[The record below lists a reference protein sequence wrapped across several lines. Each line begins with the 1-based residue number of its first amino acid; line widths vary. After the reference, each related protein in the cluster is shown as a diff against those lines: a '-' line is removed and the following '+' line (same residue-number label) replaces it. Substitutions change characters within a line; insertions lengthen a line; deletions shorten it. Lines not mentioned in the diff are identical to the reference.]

1 MPDFSR
7 IIRMAYL
14 RILDREPDPG
24 GLASFNGQMNGGMSE
39 AAMREA
45 LLRSPE
51 FASRNPD
58 AGLPARLGLN
68 VHIPSD
74 PMIDDVT
81 RGLGMRWVRLDF
93 DWFRIEPQQ
102 GEFHW
107 EELDRVV
114 SRTAKR
120 GAGMLAT
127 LAYTPPWASPR
138 SGSARISD
146 PPADTR
152 FWTDFVRAAI
162 ERYRHEV
169 QHWQFWNE
177 PNVREFWTGSR
188 AQYRTQIL
196 EPAASVARSI
206 DPGLKVVAPGLANL
220 RDWRDWFREAMTAR
234 DAIDVVDHHNYQR
247 SGQEVLRGLERDQP
261 GQPSLRTLMRQLAV
275 DDKPFWLT
283 ETGTRSDQA
292 DQRQYYEDVVAVL
305 SEKTWVN
312 RLFFFHYWD
321 GPGQGNG
328 GLGIVNEDFS
338 PKPAYLFLQT
348 ILRPARAARSHRRA
362 QPATTR

>member
-1 MPDFSR
+1 MPDFAR
-7 IIRMAYL
+7 VIRDAYAE
-14 RILDREPDPG
+14 ILERDADAA
-24 GLASFNGQMNGGMSE
+24 GLASYNGQMNGGMSE

-58 AGLPARLGLN
+58 ADLPSRLGLN

-74 PMIDDVT
+74 PMTDDVT

-93 DWFRIEPQQ
+93 DWFRIEPQR

-114 SRTAKR
+114 VRTANR

-127 LAYTPPWASPR
+127 LAYTPSWASSDP
-138 SGSARISD
+138 GNPRISD

-169 QHWQFWNE
+169 KHWQFWNE
-177 PNVREFWTGSR
+177 PNVSEFWTGSR

-206 DPGLKVVAPGLANL
+206 DPGLQVVAPGLANL
-220 RDWRDWFREAMTAR
+220 RDWRDWFREAMAAR

-247 SGQEVLRGLERDQP
+247 SGQEVLRGLERDLP
-261 GQPSLRTLMRQLAV
+261 GQPSLRTLIRQLGV
-275 DDKPFWLT
+275 EDKPFWLT
-283 ETGTRSDQA
+283 ETGIRSDQA
-292 DQRQYYEDVVAVL
+292 DQRQYYDDVVSVL
-305 SEKTWVN
+305 REKTWVS

-338 PKPAYLFLQT
+338 PKPAYLFLQS
-348 ILRPARAARSHRRA
+348 ILRPATPARTLRRTRA
-362 QPATTR
+362 ATTR

>member
-1 MPDFSR
+1 MPHFAR
-7 IIRMAYL
+7 VIRDAYL
-14 RILDREPDPG
+14 EILEREADRG
-24 GLASFNGQMNGGMSE
+24 GLTSYNGQMNGGMSE

-45 LLRSPE
+45 LLRSTE

-58 AGLPARLGLN
+58 PGLTERLGLN

-74 PMIDDVT
+74 PIIDDVT
-81 RGLGMRWVRLDF
+81 RGLGMRWVRLDL
-93 DWFRIEPQQ
+93 DWFRIEPRQ

-114 SRTAKR
+114 SRTAMR
-120 GAGMLAT
+120 GARMLAT
-127 LAYTPPWASPR
+127 LAYTPPWASPNPGGPR
-138 SGSARISD
+138 VSD
-146 PPADTR
+146 PPAETR
-152 FWTDFVRAAI
+152 FWTDFLRAAI
-162 ERYRHEV
+162 ERYRHQV

-177 PNVREFWTGSR
+177 PNIREFWTGSR

-206 DPGLKVVAPGLANL
+206 DPGLQVVAPGLANL
-220 RDWRDWFREAMTAR
+220 RDWRDWFREAMMAR
-234 DAIDVVDHHNYQR
+234 DGIDVINHHNYQR
-247 SGQEVLRGLERDQP
+247 SGREALLELERDQA
-261 GQPSLRTLMRQLAV
+261 GQPSLRTLIRQLGV
-275 DDKPFWLT
+275 EDKPFWLT
-283 ETGTRSDQA
+283 ETGIRSDQA
-292 DQRQYYEDVVAVL
+292 DQRRYYEDVVAAL
-305 SEKTWVN
+305 REKTWVT

-338 PKPAYLFLQT
+338 PKPAYLFLQSV
-348 ILRPARAARSHRRA
+348 LRPARATRAHRRP

>member
-1 MPDFSR
+1 MPDFAR
-7 IIRMAYL
+7 VIRDAYL
-14 RILDREPDPG
+14 EILEREADRE
-24 GLASFNGQMNGGMSE
+24 GLASYNGQMNGGMSE
-39 AAMREA
+39 AGMREA

-58 AGLPARLGLN
+58 PGLTARLGLN
-68 VHIPSD
+68 IHIPSD
-74 PMIDDVT
+74 PIIDDVT

-114 SRTAKR
+114 SRTATR
-120 GAGMLAT
+120 GARMLAT
-127 LAYTPPWASPR
+127 LAYTPSWASPNP
-138 SGSARISD
+138 GSSRISD
-146 PPADTR
+146 PPAETR

-196 EPAASVARSI
+196 EPATTLLRSKG
-206 DPGLKVVAPGLANL
+206 PGLQSVAPGLAHV
-220 RDWRDWFREAMTAR
+220 RDWRDWFREAFVAK
-234 DAIDVVDHHNYQR
+234 DLIDVINHHNYQR
-247 SGQEVLRGLERDQP
+247 SGREALLELERDQA
-261 GQPSLRTLMRQLAV
+261 GQPSLRTLIRQLGV
-275 DDKPFWLT
+275 EDKPFWLT
-283 ETGTRSDQA
+283 ETGIRSDQA
-292 DQRQYYEDVVAVL
+292 DQRQYYEDVVVAL
-305 SEKTWVN
+305 REKTWVS

-338 PKPAYLFLQT
+338 PKPSYLFLRS
-348 ILRPARAARSHRRA
+348 IL
-362 QPATTR
+362 QPAVFEGTAGVNGR